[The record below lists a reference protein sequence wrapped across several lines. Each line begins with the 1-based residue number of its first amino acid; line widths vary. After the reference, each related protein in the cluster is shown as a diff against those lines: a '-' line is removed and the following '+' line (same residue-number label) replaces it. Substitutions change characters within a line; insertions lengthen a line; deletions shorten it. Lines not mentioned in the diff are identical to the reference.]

1 MRLRIFLLISV
12 IPNTLAL
19 PLRAQQKS
27 VGPSSA
33 GPRPNAV
40 RPYVACAAAA
50 LTPPGVL
57 QNAVAPGL
65 SPARAHDRGREDRLN
80 SIPPPSEPDGRVS
93 RIRLSSWWFYRREE
107 R

>member
-1 MRLRIFLLISV
+1 MRFRKTLGFLI
-12 IPNTLAL
+12 LATAL
-19 PLRAQQKS
+19 TFALSAWARQKS

-50 LTPPGVL
+50 LAPPGA
-57 QNAVAPGL
+57 QQKIVAPTL
-65 SPARAHDRGREDRLN
+65 RSARADVAASLPRHGGVPIELGQV
-80 SIPPPSEPDGRVS
+80 PPP
-93 RIRLSSWWFYRREE
+93 LRRADLKASYSK